1 MKRDH
6 SNPHT
11 DRLEARTVTFLWQ
24 LTKDWKPEWGGAFYW
39 NKAYYENAYQHP
51 SYNTLLLFSVTVNSV
66 HMVTPVTKNAKG
78 KRLTYGGWYSAELP
92 SNDADIYDIRT
103 DMIEERYATKES
115 RKFLTVKEG
124 RAIIAIDVDDT
135 EKYGFLTEERKAA
148 ILDLQDKVLHEGFE
162 PHDDEALYILGPPQ
176 DIDDEDDEDGR
187 RYQDDEDEETGGML
201 DSNGG
206 GGSAAASSPV
216 CDESD
221 GKDIDDVSET
231 AATA

>member
-1 MKRDH
+1 MKGDH

-11 DRLEARTVTFLWQ
+11 DRLDARTITFLWQ

-51 SYNTLLLFSVTVNSV
+51 SYNTLLLFSVTTKSV
-66 HMVTPVTKNAKG
+66 HMVTPVTKKAKG
-78 KRLTYGGWYSAELP
+78 KRLTYGGWYSADLP
-92 SNDADIYDIRT
+92 SNDSDIYDIRT
-103 DMIEERYATKES
+103 DMIEERYATYES

-124 RAIIAIDVDDT
+124 RAIIAIDVEDK
-135 EKYGFLTEERKAA
+135 EKYGFLSEERKAA
-148 ILDLQDKVLHEGFE
+148 ILELQDNVLNEGFE

-176 DIDDEDDEDGR
+176 DIDEEDGDEQH
-187 RYQDDEDEETGGML
+187 YQDDEDEETGGML
-201 DSNGG
+201 ET
-206 GGSAAASSPV
+206 GGSAASSPV

-221 GKDIDDVSET
+221 GDDVDDFAETT